1 MKRKGSTYNKRNKT
15 SDNPIFTWVPYYH
28 NAVILGGS
36 ISESILDY
44 RLLRVR
50 NVIARRGISIDQVSD
65 KIAILQELQ
74 PSVLFMEFGKDD
86 IAYYSGD
93 EHLFVT
99 EYRRQIL
106 HIQHIL
112 PQIKVCINS
121 IIPMRFD
128 IMALLGGTQVYQRF
142 NEALKEM
149 CKEHGYTYIDNTE
162 LLNWEDDIYEYDGI
176 HPKYPYYPKWL
187 THMAKKAHLKAEK

>member
-1 MKRKGSTYNKRNKT
+1 MKREGTKYNKSSKT
-15 SDNPIFTWVPYYH
+15 SDNPIFAWVPYYH
-28 NAVILGGS
+28 HAVILGGS

-74 PSVLFMEFGKDD
+74 PSVLFMEFGKND
-86 IAYYSGD
+86 IAYYRGN
-93 EHLFVT
+93 ECLFVT
-99 EYRRQIL
+99 EYRRQIA
-106 HIQHIL
+106 HIHHIL
-112 PQIKVCINS
+112 PQTKVCINS

-128 IMALLGGTQVYQRF
+128 IMELLGGAQVYQRF
-142 NEALKEM
+142 NEALKGM
-149 CKEHGYTYIDNTE
+149 CKEDGYTYIDNTE
-162 LLNWEDDIYEYDGI
+162 LMNWEDDIYEYDGI

-187 THMAKKAHLKAEK
+187 THMAKIAHLKAE